1 MTRIINI
8 IEESYDGNNQPRRGE
23 IKGIMLHRCG
33 IDLKTG
39 IILGVNGNEISDV
52 FTGKNPRFPTVTA
65 ATGGQNPYTLYV
77 GGHREADGVIWQAL
91 PLNEIGHHARRWS
104 SPFIG
109 IACIGDFRKETPSDA
124 QLAALIDLL
133 AGLCA
138 AFAFDPYR
146 AIRGHG
152 EVQGGEKAPDAPG
165 ACPGSMMNLNAIRY
179 DTEQVMK
186 ERACRALLERG
197 IVF

>member
-1 MTRIINI
+1 MTRIVNI
-8 IEESYDGNNQPRRGE
+8 IEESYDGNRQPRRGE
-23 IKGIMLHRCG
+23 IQGIMLHRCG

-39 IILGVNGNEISDV
+39 IILGVNGNEIADI
-52 FTGKNPRFPTVTA
+52 FTGKNQRFPKVTEV
-65 ATGGQNPYTLYV
+65 TGGQNPYTFYV
-77 GGHREADGVIWQAL
+77 GGHREADGTVWQAL
-91 PLNEIGHHARRWS
+91 PVNEVGHHARRWS

-109 IACIGDFRKETPSDA
+109 VGCIGDFRKEAPSVA

-138 AFAFDPYR
+138 AFAFDPYK

-152 EVQGGEKAPDAPG
+152 EVQGGEKHPTSAG
-165 ACPGSMMNLNAIRY
+165 ACPGGLLSLNAVRY
-179 DTEQVMK
+179 DTEQIMR